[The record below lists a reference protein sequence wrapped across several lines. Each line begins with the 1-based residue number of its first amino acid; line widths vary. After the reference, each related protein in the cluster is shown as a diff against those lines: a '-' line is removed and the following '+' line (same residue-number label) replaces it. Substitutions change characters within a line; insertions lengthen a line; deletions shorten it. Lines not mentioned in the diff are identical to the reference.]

1 MEEIKNLITPITF
14 VDTEEYS
21 ATEEDTGK
29 VYYNSLN
36 ELFTS
41 PYNINYMF
49 MPNTVGD
56 AYFEMTKEYTTA
68 MENARNSY
76 LLMNIEDLV
85 VSMIHELLND
95 IRADNDIKYD
105 IIKKYIVNDYIQ
117 NVIRDHTKEIRFIDV
132 TLSNIY
138 TDICLVFNDI
148 CRDIASTV
156 TSKQCKSNDLIAE
169 TLYRSYVDD
178 DRQSYERI
186 KCSKGNSYYA
196 HIVALL
202 RDIVDMKL
210 AVIRRLME
218 NIKQTYANMTIYA
231 NFNVDKENGKIV
243 PINDEY
249 YNYLIN
255 DKFNITSE
263 DNNSIEGG
271 LNNEEERTRKI

>member
-117 NVIRDHTKEIRFIDV
+117 NVIRDHTKEIRL
-132 TLSNIY
+132 TLFRCNCRSNI
-138 TDICLVFNDI
+138 
-148 CRDIASTV
+148 ST
-156 TSKQCKSNDLIAE
+156 NI
-169 TLYRSYVDD
+169 
-178 DRQSYERI
+178 I
-186 KCSKGNSYYA
+186 K
-196 HIVALL
+196 
-202 RDIVDMKL
+202 D
-210 AVIRRLME
+210 
-218 NIKQTYANMTIYA
+218 
-231 NFNVDKENGKIV
+231 
-243 PINDEY
+243 
-249 YNYLIN
+249 
-255 DKFNITSE
+255 
-263 DNNSIEGG
+263 
-271 LNNEEERTRKI
+271 